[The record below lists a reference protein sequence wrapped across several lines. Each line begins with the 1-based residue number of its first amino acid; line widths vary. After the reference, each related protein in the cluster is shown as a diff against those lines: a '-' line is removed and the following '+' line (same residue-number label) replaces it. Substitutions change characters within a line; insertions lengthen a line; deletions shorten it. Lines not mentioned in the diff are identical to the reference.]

1 VILTNRDPGTGER
14 LDCPDDM
21 YVCREHGNVTV
32 CPSQGRY
39 CERCELQAALEDADT
54 LRERVS
60 EALQG
65 AITNAQE
72 AADRLEGYY
81 LRTVQESFR
90 KWADDLAQ
98 NLAALPK
105 VPEDTKTTPEQVSA
119 LVIDMFRE
127 ATEEESDL

>member
-1 VILTNRDPGTGER
+1 
-14 LDCPDDM
+14 
-21 YVCREHGNVTV
+21 V

-54 LRERVS
+54 LRERIS

-81 LRTVQESFR
+81 LRTVQEALRS
-90 KWADDLAQ
+90 WADDLAQ

-105 VPEDTKTTPEQVSA
+105 VPEESATTPEQVSA
-119 LVIDMFRE
+119 AVIDLFRE